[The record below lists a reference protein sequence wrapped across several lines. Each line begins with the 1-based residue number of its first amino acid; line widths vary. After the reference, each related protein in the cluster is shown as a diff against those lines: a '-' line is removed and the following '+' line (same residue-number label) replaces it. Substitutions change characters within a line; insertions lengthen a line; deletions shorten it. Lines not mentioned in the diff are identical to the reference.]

1 MLPVRKHGF
10 RIEMMTSLQ
19 LATWSHRASASK
31 ALLEQ
36 EVVRLERKLQHAKAG
51 DWAWWPTETRST
63 HRKTTMKFRIC
74 SHCKKRTPHHD
85 QAGVLCCSQCVHT
98 PRQPTRNSGSDG
110 ATGLRA
116 ALKLWVTYPHPANCF
131 LVYALQACLKT
142 CLFFWLLF
150 GVFERGFFT
159 SALMFIVGVFAV
171 NCFGPRGREK
181 TVAVAFGKQFWT
193 TLVPR

>member
-1 MLPVRKHGF
+1 MRRRVVGLGGRRKPCGLKLYF
-10 RIEMMTSLQ
+10 K
-19 LATWSHRASASK
+19 RAMKGYSK
-31 ALLEQ
+31 APQAQAISGLVPLP
-36 EVVRLERKLQHAKAG
+36 AG
-51 DWAWWPTETRST
+51 LT

-85 QAGVLCCSQCVHT
+85 QAGALRCSQCVQT
-98 PRQPTRNSGSDG
+98 PRQPTKNLGGDR

-131 LVYALQACLKT
+131 FVYALQACLKI

-159 SALMFIVGVFAV
+159 SALMLIVGVFAI